1 MHLLCFSSSFFFWL
15 LCFENPSSYYQE
27 SMTQK
32 SCAPLACLFYRF
44 IAEEVAGSRSAVSSV
59 ITSSFISSSPSSS
72 SSLPLSRL
80 IFIKSFGLHQSSALI
95 SWGHRRAVTQAND
108 TCRWGGCSPYN
119 RVWHPACDG
128 LTQLPCPVSKVNQV
142 KQSVFFF
149 CLQMWEAPVGC

>member
-1 MHLLCFSSSFFFWL
+1 MHLLCFSSFFFFWL

-59 ITSSFISSSPSSS
+59 ITSSFISSPSSS
-72 SSLPLSRL
+72 SSLPLSGL